1 MPRFCASSIRSK
13 YTLPEQATTRLT
25 FFALP
30 AVLSEITVWKPPS
43 ASSASE
49 DTASL
54 WRSSDLGL
62 ITTRGLRVLRFVCMP
77 RKWNICAG
85 VVGTHTC
92 MLSRARS
99 PEHTYELTTILSIT
113 HADFC

>member
-30 AVLSEITVWKPPS
+30 AVLSAITVWKPPS
-43 ASSASE
+43 ASSASD

-62 ITTRGLRVLRFVCMP
+62 ITTSGLREIGRASCRERVCQNVYISVVAVPLKKKKYTMQ
-77 RKWNICAG
+77 KKYDKLKGNIIK
-85 VVGTHTC
+85 
-92 MLSRARS
+92 
-99 PEHTYELTTILSIT
+99 Y
-113 HADFC
+113 